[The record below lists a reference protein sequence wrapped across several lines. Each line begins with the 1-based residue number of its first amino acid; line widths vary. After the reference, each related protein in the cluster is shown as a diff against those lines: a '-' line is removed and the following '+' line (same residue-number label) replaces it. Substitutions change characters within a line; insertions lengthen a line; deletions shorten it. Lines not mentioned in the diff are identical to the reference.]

1 MGLFFSSDRFTRP
14 GPGVRPDAPRKKGV
28 ARLAE
33 IMGRDMWNFFRAG
46 FLAFLGCLPFII
58 GMFFAVE
65 THALLFML
73 LAGIIGGLIAGPEL
87 SAMADTVLRSLRD
100 EPGYWWETYRRV
112 WKRNA
117 RESLV
122 PGMLTGL
129 VLSMQIFTLFHMS
142 VISAGIVTWVLL
154 ILSFVITLGL
164 ESYIWP
170 QIALLD
176 LPLYGILKNSLLLF
190 LGYLPRSLGAIAIKA
205 VYWGAILLF
214 FPLTTI
220 ILPFT
225 NFWLPMLPALLC
237 IYQPLNKCFT
247 IESTINKM
255 REDEL
260 NAALAK
266 DNEPLPEDPT
276 EKVEESTEAS
286 SDDSSSDVQ

>member
-100 EPGYWWETYRRV
+100 EP
-112 WKRNA
+112 
-117 RESLV
+117 
-122 PGMLTGL
+122 
-129 VLSMQIFTLFHMS
+129 MQIFTLFHMS

-154 ILSFVITLGL
+154 ILSFVVTLGL

-237 IYQPLNKCFT
+237 VYQPLNKCFT

-276 EKVEESTEAS
+276 EKAEESTEAS
-286 SDDSSSDVQ
+286 SDDSSSDDVQ